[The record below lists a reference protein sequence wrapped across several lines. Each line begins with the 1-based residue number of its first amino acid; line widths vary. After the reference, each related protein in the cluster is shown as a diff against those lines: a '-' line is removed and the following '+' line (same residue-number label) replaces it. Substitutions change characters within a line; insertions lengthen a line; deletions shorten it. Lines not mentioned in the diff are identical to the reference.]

1 MIIFNFL
8 NVKFKIS
15 FLFLFLISWFFLY
28 DVGNVAFICFISSLF
43 HELSHILVLNILSA
57 KIETVSFNVTGIS
70 IKKDEDLTFLKE
82 FFVLISGCLGNLV
95 LILFSL
101 HFKLKIVLF
110 VNVLILIF
118 NLLPIEK
125 LDGGQILKLFLEE
138 FLNFNLS
145 YKIFNFISNL
155 FSLILT
161 LVMIVLIYYFKET
174 KFIFPIFLI
183 LISNFFEN

>member
-8 NVKFKIS
+8 NVKFKVS

-28 DVGNVAFICFISSLF
+28 DVNNIALICFISSFF
-43 HELSHILVLNILSA
+43 HELSHILVLNIFSA
-57 KIETVSFNVTGIS
+57 SIETISFSITGIS
-70 IKKDEDLTFLKE
+70 IKKDKDLPFLKE
-82 FFVLISGCLGNLV
+82 FFVLIAGCLGNLA

-125 LDGGQILKLFLEE
+125 LDGGQILKLFLER

-161 LVMIVLIYYFKET
+161 VTMVVLIYYFKET
-174 KFIFPIFLI
+174 KFIFPMILI
-183 LISNFFEN
+183 LISNLFEN